1 MLVPQHDHQATLDRL
16 SQLSRN
22 HLLFFRLEVGRL
34 ILQDYFGGDIQA
46 YYSHDPKKPSSFNAF
61 VESCRDQL
69 NEIGL
74 GEQVLRSCIGARIAV
89 AGLPEGTVER
99 LLFSHVVELAR
110 VEDGPTRSLLAQAT
124 LENQWSS
131 RQLRDAVLSIR
142 AGKWIDT
149 NPAEGLQPAAPEEED
164 KSPHLGRV
172 VTRYE
177 RSVEALDELAA
188 QWQQVREKKLSS
200 GQKNRL
206 REVLERFR
214 NRLAELEKDLA

>member
-1 MLVPQHDHQATLDRL
+1 MLVPPSDHQATLDRL
-16 SQLSRN
+16 QQLSRN

-34 ILQDYFGGDIQA
+34 LLQDYFGGDIQA
-46 YYSHDPKKPSSFNAF
+46 YYSHDPKKPSSFTEF

-74 GEQVLRSCIGARIAV
+74 GEQVLRQCVAARIAV

-110 VEDGPTRSLLAQAT
+110 VDDGPTRSLLAQAT

-142 AGKWIDT
+142 AGKWIDAA
-149 NPAEGLQPAAPEEED
+149 PAEGLQPAAPEEEE
-164 KSPHLGRV
+164 KSPQLGRV

-177 RSVEALDELAA
+177 RSVEALDQLAG
-188 QWQQVREKKLSS
+188 QWQQVRGKKLSS
-200 GQKNRL
+200 GQKARL
-206 REVLERFR
+206 QEVL
-214 NRLAELEKDLA
+214 NRIRRRVAELEKDLE